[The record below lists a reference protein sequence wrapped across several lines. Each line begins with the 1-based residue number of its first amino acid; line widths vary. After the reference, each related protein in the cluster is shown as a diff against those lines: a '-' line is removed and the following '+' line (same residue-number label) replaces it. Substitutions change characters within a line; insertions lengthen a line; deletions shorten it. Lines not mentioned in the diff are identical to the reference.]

1 GGREKA
7 LGLDARCE
15 RVRPAGAREGGC
27 AADAARLFYRRP
39 LQPRLYSRARELRGG
54 RHLEGRARIA
64 GALPGRPARAAGDPR
79 PRRPGAAMAGR
90 LGVPEAI
97 RERLPDVNGKHVLHL
112 QCATGESTVELV
124 ELGALVTGVDVS
136 AEAIAV
142 ARERAPTAVFLQS
155 DVQQLPLQLERS
167 RFDVVYTGGGIF
179 SWLHDLDAWAHG
191 VASALKPG
199 GRLLAYD
206 EHPV

>member
-1 GGREKA
+1 MEPTDYNRRAWDEIH
-7 LGLDARCE
+7 R
-15 RVRPAGAREGGC
+15 RR
-27 AADAARLFYRRP
+27 AD
-39 LQPRLYSRARELRGG
+39 
-54 RHLEGRARIA
+54 
-64 GALPGRPARAAGDPR
+64 
-79 PRRPGAAMAGR
+79 AMAGR

-124 ELGALVTGVDVS
+124 ELGALVTRVDVS

-167 RFDVVYTGGGIF
+167 RFNVVYTGGGIF
-179 SWLHDLDAWAHG
+179 SWLQDLDA
-191 VASALKPG
+191 
-199 GRLLAYD
+199 
-206 EHPV
+206 